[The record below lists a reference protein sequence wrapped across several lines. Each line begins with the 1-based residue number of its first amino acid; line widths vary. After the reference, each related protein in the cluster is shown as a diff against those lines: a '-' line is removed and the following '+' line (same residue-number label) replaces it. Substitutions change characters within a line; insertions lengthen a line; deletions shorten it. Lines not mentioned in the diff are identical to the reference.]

1 MPELRAAAGP
11 EPGRGIRQ
19 VILVVDDDPG
29 LRESFHLILEE
40 EYEVVDA
47 ADGPTALGILRSS
60 QVDLV
65 LLDIRLPDMD
75 GIEVLERIK
84 AIDEGVEVILVTAV
98 KTVRTAVA
106 AMKLGAFDYLTKPFE
121 EDELLSLIRRALER
135 RSLEREVVFLR
146 SELAR
151 RHDFDELVGQHSEM
165 QKLYRLIAQVARTT
179 TTVLITGESGT
190 GKELIARAIHR
201 QGPRRD
207 RSFVP
212 VSPAALSD
220 SLVESELFGHERG
233 AFTGAF
239 QRKVGRFEM
248 AHGGTLFLDEIS
260 LIRPELQA
268 KLLRVLQEREFER
281 VGGTRS
287 IRFDAR
293 IIVATNVDLKQ
304 AVVDGRFREDLYY
317 RLHVVPISVPPL
329 RERREDVPLL
339 AQHFIRQYSQQFNR
353 RIEGLS
359 PEALTVLQEYR
370 WPGNVRELLNVI
382 ERLVGLAEGPLIG
395 LSDLPLDLLVPDQH
409 VRSRG
414 SGISL
419 AEATEEFERQIVL
432 RMLERV
438 RWNVSEAARLLGLH
452 RNSLK
457 ARLARWRLRRPEGL
471 A

>member
-1 MPELRAAAGP
+1 
-11 EPGRGIRQ
+11 
-19 VILVVDDDPG
+19 
-29 LRESFHLILEE
+29 
-40 EYEVVDA
+40 
-47 ADGPTALGILRSS
+47 
-60 QVDLV
+60 
-65 LLDIRLPDMD
+65 
-75 GIEVLERIK
+75 
-84 AIDEGVEVILVTAV
+84 
-98 KTVRTAVA
+98 
-106 AMKLGAFDYLTKPFE
+106 
-121 EDELLSLIRRALER
+121 
-135 RSLEREVVFLR
+135 LEREVVFLR

-151 RHDFDELVGQHSEM
+151 QHDFDKLVGQHPEM
-165 QKLYRLIAQVARTT
+165 QKLYHLIAQVARTT

-190 GKELIARAIHR
+190 GKELVARAIHR

-207 RSFVP
+207 RPFVP

-260 LIRPELQA
+260 LIRPEPQA

-287 IRFDAR
+287 IRVDAR
-293 IIVATNVDLKQ
+293 IIAATNVDLKQ
-304 AVVDGRFREDLYY
+304 AVADGRFREDLYY

-359 PEALTVLQEYR
+359 PEAMSVLQEYR

-382 ERLVGLAEGPLIG
+382 ERLVALAEGPVIG
-395 LSDLPLDLLVPDQH
+395 LADLPLDLLVPDQR
-409 VRSRG
+409 VRPPV
-414 SGISL
+414 SGFSL
-419 AEATEEFERQIVL
+419 AEASEDFERQIVV

-438 RWNVSEAARLLGLH
+438 RWNVSEAARLLGIH

-457 ARLARWRLRRPEGL
+457 MKLARWGLRRPKGST
-471 A
+471 

>member
-1 MPELRAAAGP
+1 MRPVVL
-11 EPGRGIRQ
+11 
-19 VILVVDDDPG
+19 VIDDDPG
-29 LRESFHLILEE
+29 LRESFRLILED
-40 EYEVVDA
+40 EYDVVDA
-47 ADGPTALGILRSS
+47 PDGPAGLAILRSN

-65 LLDIRLPDMD
+65 LLDIRLPEMD

-84 AIDEGVEVILVTAV
+84 ATDDGVEVILVTAV

-121 EDELLSLIRRALER
+121 EEELLSLIRRALEK

-151 RHDFDELVGQHSEM
+151 QHDFDELVGQHPEM
-165 QKLYRLIAQVARTT
+165 QKLYRLVAQVARTA

-201 QGPRRD
+201 QGQWRD
-207 RSFVP
+207 KPFVP
-212 VSPAALSD
+212 VSPAAFSET
-220 SLVESELFGHERG
+220 LVESELFGHERG

-248 AHGGTLFLDEIS
+248 AVGGTLFLDEIS
-260 LIRPELQA
+260 LIKPELQA

-287 IRFDAR
+287 IRLDAR
-293 IIVATNVDLKQ
+293 LIVATNVDLKQ
-304 AVVDGRFREDLYY
+304 AVTDGRFREDLYY
-317 RLHVVPISVPPL
+317 RLHVVPIAVPPL
-329 RERREDVPLL
+329 RDRREDIPLL
-339 AQHFIRQYSQQFNR
+339 AQHFIRQYSQQFGR

-359 PEALTVLQEYR
+359 PEALVVLQEYR
-370 WPGNVRELLNVI
+370 WPGNVRELQNVI

-395 LSDLPLDLLVPDQH
+395 LGDLPLDLLVPDH
-409 VRSRG
+409 ARARM
-414 SGISL
+414 SGFSL
-419 AEATEEFERQIVL
+419 VEATEEFERQIVL

-438 RWNVSEAARLLGLH
+438 RWNVSEAARLLGVH

-457 ARLARWRLRRPEGL
+457 ARLARWRLRRPEGV